1 MDICT
6 YFFINT
12 QCEFRSLAR
21 DGADARTVTAL
32 DLKHGT
38 LFGTPM
44 TWLLSHA
51 ATLRNCGVL
60 HLDVESK
67 HLILD
72 AALF

>member
-1 MDICT
+1 MLPSHFT
-6 YFFINT
+6 RQRGRT
-12 QCEFRSLAR
+12 TAEAAR

-32 DLKHGT
+32 DMKHGT
-38 LFGTPM
+38 LFGTQM
-44 TWLLSHA
+44 TGLLSHE